1 MTPRGHAEVAWEIL
15 DAIPA
20 WRSLSPSDALASA
33 QVHATLAVAG
43 QIEAFGDTLT
53 LAARLLSVEHPP
65 VPEQATTPGQAAW
78 IEASAHLY
86 AGWQPGTWPMFDPLD
101 PRGFRWASPLEG
113 D

>member
-43 QIEAFGDTLT
+43 QI
-53 LAARLLSVEHPP
+53 
-65 VPEQATTPGQAAW
+65 
-78 IEASAHLY
+78 
-86 AGWQPGTWPMFDPLD
+86 
-101 PRGFRWASPLEG
+101 
-113 D
+113 